1 MNFVAGAASRAI
13 TNLVGLRHVF
23 GPAWSRRLARRRVRH
38 LSDDDTKSARATS
51 PRTKSLRIKTPC
63 IKTPWPIRRPSP
75 VVDNDERLAD
85 VLDAVGRELRLG
97 ASLHAALVAAIERHA
112 ASEWEWLRDAARGGH
127 DLHQAIT
134 QRIAA
139 QGDDFS
145 LRVIAA
151 AADGGDAVHAV
162 ESAARTLRTNAAV
175 SADARTAVAHTSSS
189 IRVLTWVPV
198 VIALWLIWRDIDAR
212 TFYLSRAGMVCVTA
226 GALLQFVGRR
236 TVRRMARHASHVD
249 AELPDF
255 VDLVSVH
262 LRSGKPP
269 ALAFLHASDS
279 AAGNTGDAARQV
291 ADAVRNG
298 TRFVDALVVARTR
311 FGLRAQTLIDALV
324 DTERDGLPPRE
335 LFERLASDAKDQRRR
350 EAERRI
356 RALPVRLTLPLVGCI
371 LPSYLLLAVIPLL
384 ASQFSSVTLDLH

>member
-1 MNFVAGAASRAI
+1 MTFRVVGTISWAI
-13 TNLVGLRHVF
+13 TNVVGLRHVV
-23 GPAWSRRLARRRVRH
+23 GPAWFRHLARRRLRH
-38 LSDDDTKSARATS
+38 LHHHITTTISTKA
-51 PRTKSLRIKTPC
+51 PRTSHRTV
-63 IKTPWPIRRPSP
+63 P
-75 VVDNDERLAD
+75 VRYNDERLAD

-97 ASLHAALVAAIERHA
+97 ASLHAALVTAIERHS
-112 ASEWEWLRDAARGGH
+112 ASEWEWLREAARGGH
-127 DLHQAIT
+127 DLHEVIT

-139 QGDDFS
+139 QGDAFS

-162 ESAARTLRTNAAV
+162 ESAARTLRTNAAIA
-175 SADARTAVAHTSSS
+175 ADARTAVAHTASS
-189 IRVLTWVPV
+189 IRVLTWVPM
-198 VIALWLIWRDIDAR
+198 VIALWLVWRDTDAR
-212 TFYLSRAGMVCVTA
+212 TFYLSRAGVVCVAA

-236 TVRRMARHASHVD
+236 AVRRMARHATQVD

-279 AAGNTGDAARQV
+279 AAGDTGDAARQV
-291 ADAVRNG
+291 ASAVRNG
-298 TRFVDALVVARTR
+298 TRFVDALAEARAR
-311 FGLRAQTLIDALV
+311 FGLRAQTLVDALV

-335 LFERLASDAKDQRRR
+335 LFERLACDAKDQRRR

>member
-1 MNFVAGAASRAI
+1 MIFVVVGTISRAMKSVAGLSHMV
-13 TNLVGLRHVF
+13 T
-23 GPAWSRRLARRRVRH
+23 PMWSRRLARRRLRH
-38 LSDDDTKSARATS
+38 LRNDNTTTVVTKATRATR
-51 PRTKSLRIKTPC
+51 RTSLTRH
-63 IKTPWPIRRPSP
+63 
-75 VVDNDERLAD
+75 DDEQLAD
-85 VLDAVGRELRLG
+85 ILDAVGRELRLG
-97 ASLHAALVAAIERHA
+97 ASLHAALVAAIERHS
-112 ASEWEWLRDAARGGH
+112 ASEWEWLREAARGGH
-127 DLHQAIT
+127 DLHEVVS
-134 QRIAA
+134 QRIAV
-139 QGDDFS
+139 QRDDFA

-162 ESAARTLRTNAAV
+162 ESAARALRSNAAIA
-175 SADARTAVAHTSSS
+175 ADARTAVAHTASS
-189 IRVLTWVPV
+189 IRVLTWVPI
-198 VIALWLIWRDIDAR
+198 VIALWLVWRDADAR
-212 TFYLSRAGMVCVTA
+212 TFYLSRAGMVSVVG

-236 TVRRMARHASHVD
+236 TVRRMARHATHID

-279 AAGNTGDAARQV
+279 ATGDTGKAARHV
-291 ADAVRNG
+291 ADAVRSG
-298 TRFVDALVVARTR
+298 TRFVDALVGARAR
-311 FGLRAQTLIDALV
+311 FGLRAQTLVDALV

>member
-1 MNFVAGAASRAI
+1 MSFVAVGAMSRAV
-13 TNLVGLRHVF
+13 TNVVGLRHLF

-38 LSDDDTKSARATS
+38 LHDDGTKSARTTLPLTKAQRTS
-51 PRTKSLRIKTPC
+51 RRTV
-63 IKTPWPIRRPSP
+63 P
-75 VVDNDERLAD
+75 VRHNDERLAD

-97 ASLHAALVAAIERHA
+97 ASLHAALVSAIERHA
-112 ASEWEWLRDAARGGH
+112 ASEWEWLCEAARVGH
-127 DLHQAIT
+127 DLHDVIT
-134 QRIAA
+134 QRITA

-162 ESAARTLRTNAAV
+162 ESAARTLRTSAAI

-189 IRVLTWVPV
+189 IRVLTWVPIA
-198 VIALWLIWRDIDAR
+198 IALWLVWRDIDAR

-236 TVRRMARHASHVD
+236 TVRRMARHATHVD

-291 ADAVRNG
+291 AAAVRGG
-298 TRFVDALVVARTR
+298 TRFVDALVAARTR

>member
-1 MNFVAGAASRAI
+1 MSFVAGAVSRAI
-13 TNLVGLRHVF
+13 TNLVGPRHVV
-23 GPAWSRRLARRRVRH
+23 GPVWSRRLARRRLRQLH
-38 LSDDDTKSARATS
+38 DDGTKSARTTS
-51 PRTKSLRIKTPC
+51 RRITSFRIKTPR

-97 ASLHAALVAAIERHA
+97 ASLHAALIAAIERNA
-112 ASEWEWLRDAARGGH
+112 ASEWEWLCDAARGGH
-127 DLHQAIT
+127 DLHEAIT

-162 ESAARTLRTNAAV
+162 ESAARTLRTNAAI

-198 VIALWLIWRDIDAR
+198 VIALWLVWRDIDAR

-236 TVRRMARHASHVD
+236 TSMPNSPTSSIWCRCTCARVSPQHSRFFTRATRR
-249 AELPDF
+249 
-255 VDLVSVH
+255 
-262 LRSGKPP
+262 P
-269 ALAFLHASDS
+269 ATRAMLHDRWPMLFA
-279 AAGNTGDAARQV
+279 
-291 ADAVRNG
+291 
-298 TRFVDALVVARTR
+298 
-311 FGLRAQTLIDALV
+311 
-324 DTERDGLPPRE
+324 TERDLSTRLSRPAHGSGCAPR
-335 LFERLASDAKDQRRR
+335 R
-350 EAERRI
+350 
-356 RALPVRLTLPLVGCI
+356 
-371 LPSYLLLAVIPLL
+371 
-384 ASQFSSVTLDLH
+384 

>member
-1 MNFVAGAASRAI
+1 VIFAVVSTLSRAN
-13 TNLVGLRHVF
+13 TSVFGLRHVA
-23 GPAWSRRLARRRVRH
+23 GPAWFRRLARRRLRH
-38 LSDDDTKSARATS
+38 LRHDTRAPTPTKSPRAS
-51 PRTKSLRIKTPC
+51 
-63 IKTPWPIRRPSP
+63 RRPTP
-75 VVDNDERLAD
+75 ARDNDERLAD

-97 ASLHAALVAAIERHA
+97 ASLHAALVAAIERHSA
-112 ASEWEWLRDAARGGH
+112 TEWEWLRDAARGGH
-127 DLHQAIT
+127 DLHQVIS

-162 ESAARTLRTNAAV
+162 ESAARTLRTTAAIA
-175 SADARTAVAHTSSS
+175 ADARTAVAHTASS

-198 VIALWLIWRDIDAR
+198 AIALWLVWRDADAR
-212 TFYLSRAGMVCVTA
+212 MFYLSRAGVLCVAA
-226 GALLQFVGRR
+226 GALLQLVGRR
-236 TVRRMARHASHVD
+236 TVRRMARHATRVN

-269 ALAFLHASDS
+269 ALAFLYASDS
-279 AAGNTGDAARQV
+279 ATGDTGDSARRV

-298 TRFVDALVVARTR
+298 TRFVDALVESRTQ
-311 FGLRAQTLIDALV
+311 FGLRAQTLVDALV